1 VSSGPRHPNK
11 IPSLVFANA
20 AGEITD
26 FPKLDMAGRSGS
38 NFSRPSLED
47 LIPLPEGSDI
57 FVLPG
62 RLPVGIDPKTGEPL
76 LVAENPLDP
85 DGGLQAV
92 AAFMSPAHTAIHWAG
107 FEKPKADLA
116 HLPLFAYT
124 AVGWHDGQFWVSAF
138 RSDPDRRQE
147 MNRFQPEKLVRR
159 TEQWLRQHEH
169 NRLIQHLGK
178 CCLTYRCPA
187 AINYFLRQFEAPLPC
202 SPVCN
207 AQCLGCISLQP
218 SGCCPS
224 TQDRITFVPTPR
236 EIAEI
241 AVPHLKAVKGGVA
254 SFGQGCEGEPLL
266 QAETIEQAILLIR
279 KQTDQGTINLNSN
292 ASLPRAVDCL
302 AHAGLDSLRVSMN
315 SAQDVYHQRYYR
327 PKGFSLDSVR
337 QSIRVMKQHGRFVSL
352 NYFILPGF
360 TDDPAEF
367 AALCELITEYQ
378 PDFLQLRNLNM
389 DPDWYFESLQF
400 EAAGAPMGILAWLKQ
415 LKQRFPRL
423 RFGYFNPPLR

>member
-1 VSSGPRHPNK
+1 
-11 IPSLVFANA
+11 
-20 AGEITD
+20 
-26 FPKLDMAGRSGS
+26 M
-38 NFSRPSLED
+38 
-47 LIPLPEGSDI
+47 
-57 FVLPG
+57 
-62 RLPVGIDPKTGEPL
+62 
-76 LVAENPLDP
+76 
-85 DGGLQAV
+85 
-92 AAFMSPAHTAIHWAG
+92 
-107 FEKPKADLA
+107 
-116 HLPLFAYT
+116 
-124 AVGWHDGQFWVSAF
+124 
-138 RSDPDRRQE
+138 
-147 MNRFQPEKLVRR
+147 
-159 TEQWLRQHEH
+159 H

-187 AINYFLRQFEAPLPC
+187 AINYFLRRFEAPLPT

-266 QAETIEQAILLIR
+266 QAETIESAILLIR
-279 KQTDQGTINLNSN
+279 KGTDRGTINLNSN
-292 ASLPRAVDCL
+292 ASLPEAVARL

-327 PKGFSLDSVR
+327 PKNFNLDSVR
-337 QSIRVMKQHGRFVSL
+337 RSIRVMKQHGRFVSL

-367 AALCELITEYQ
+367 AALCELISEYQ

-389 DPDWYFESLQF
+389 DPDWYFEALKFQES
-400 EAAGAPMGILAWLKQ
+400 GAPIGIRAWLKQ
-415 LKQRFPRL
+415 LKNRFPKL